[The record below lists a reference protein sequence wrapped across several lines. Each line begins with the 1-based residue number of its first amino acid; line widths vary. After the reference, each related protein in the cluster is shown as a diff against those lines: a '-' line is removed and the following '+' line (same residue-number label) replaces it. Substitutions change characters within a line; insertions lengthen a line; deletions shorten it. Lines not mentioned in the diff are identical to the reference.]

1 MSATGS
7 GRAEARPAA
16 MSSGRGK
23 GLKDMDTSDGTTPGL
38 DLEPAARQIREL
50 IRAVDDRQL
59 AGPTPCPDYSVR
71 ELLGHILGLTVAF
84 RDAAHKTSGPTTDTP
99 PTAALPVLPEDWR
112 TALPPLL
119 DELVAAWRSPDALEG
134 MTRAGGVE
142 LPGQVAGLVARNEL
156 VVHGWDLARSTGQ
169 EFRADEASLRSS
181 EALLAPGDDDRS
193 GPDAIF
199 GPPVPVP
206 GDAPLVDR
214 VIALSGRRPDWRPG
228 G

>member
-1 MSATGS
+1 METH
-7 GRAEARPAA
+7 E
-16 MSSGRGK
+16 
-23 GLKDMDTSDGTTPGL
+23 GTAPGL

-50 IRAVDDRQL
+50 IGTVDDRQL

-71 ELLGHILGLTVAF
+71 ELLGHLLGLTVAF
-84 RDAAHKTSGPTTDTP
+84 RDAAHKKIGTSTGTP
-99 PTAALPVLPEDWR
+99 PTSSLPVLPADWR

-119 DELVAAWRSPDALEG
+119 DELVAAWRSPAAQEG
-134 MTRAGGVE
+134 MTQAGGVD
-142 LPGQVAGLVARNEL
+142 LPGQIAGLVVRNEL

-169 EFRADEASLRSS
+169 DFRADEASLHSS

-206 GDAPLVDR
+206 ADAPLVDR
-214 VIALSGRRPDWRPG
+214 VIALSGRRPDWQPG